1 MQFMIKSLSILM
13 PSYNNSCYPLVEAL
27 HKQAESININGFKYE
42 IIVADDGSTDLS
54 IIKQNERINE
64 LDNCRYITRKE
75 NVGRAAIRNF
85 LAHEAKGEYLLFL
98 DSDRRV
104 CRNDFISR
112 YIELDGTEVGC
123 GGLSIGGDP
132 QLLQHNLRYRM
143 EKKYEPRNTAAN
155 RQMREYQNFNTS
167 NFITRRDILI
177 NIPFDERF
185 RRYGYEDVMW
195 GKQLHDN
202 NIRILHI
209 DNPIM
214 LDDFETNED
223 FVRKMETGM
232 QTLHQFREELSDYSS
247 VIKAE
252 EKLNKLHLT
261 ALYKLL
267 FNASKNFI
275 RKNLSGKHPAVPLL
289 NIYKLGIFIN
299 IK

>member
-1 MQFMIKSLSILM
+1 MIKSLSILM
-13 PSYNNSCYPLVEAL
+13 PSYNNTCYDLVEAL
-27 HKQAESININGFKYE
+27 HKQAESINCSDFKYE

-54 IIKQNERINE
+54 AVEQNTKINE
-64 LDNCRYITRKE
+64 LSNCRYIIRKE
-75 NVGRAAIRNF
+75 NAGRAAIRNF
-85 LAHEAKGEYLLFL
+85 LARQAKGEYLLFL

-104 CRNDFISR
+104 CNNDFISR
-112 YIELDGTEVGC
+112 YMELDGAEVAC
-123 GGLSIGGDP
+123 GGLRIGGDAG
-132 QLLQHNLRYRM
+132 QLSHNLRYRM
-143 EKKYEPRNTAAN
+143 EKKYEPRNTASL
-155 RQMREYQNFNTS
+155 RQQREYQNFNTS

-202 NIRILHI
+202 NIRIWHV

-214 LDDFETNED
+214 LDEFETNDD

-232 QTLHQFREELSDYSS
+232 QTLHQFKRELRDYSS

-252 EKLNKLHLT
+252 EKLNRLHLT
-261 ALYKLL
+261 ALYKLI
-267 FNASKNFI
+267 FYASKNFI
-275 RKNLSGKHPAVPLL
+275 RKNLAGKHPAVPLL

>member
-1 MQFMIKSLSILM
+1 MIKSLSILM
-13 PSYNNSCYPLVEAL
+13 PSYNNTCYDLVEAL
-27 HKQAESININGFKYE
+27 HKQAESINCSDFKYE

-54 IIKQNERINE
+54 AVELNTKINE
-64 LDNCRYITRKE
+64 LSNCRYIIRKE
-75 NVGRAAIRNF
+75 NAGRAAIRNF
-85 LAHEAKGEYLLFL
+85 LARQAKGDYLLFL

-104 CRNDFISR
+104 CNNDFISR
-112 YIELDGTEVGC
+112 YMELDGAEVAC
-123 GGLSIGGDP
+123 GGLRIGGDAG
-132 QLLQHNLRYRM
+132 QLCHNLRYRM
-143 EKKYEPRNTAAN
+143 EKKYEPRNTASL
-155 RQMREYQNFNTS
+155 RQQREYQNFNTS

-202 NIRILHI
+202 NIRIQHV

-214 LDDFETNED
+214 LDEFETNDD

-232 QTLHQFREELSDYSS
+232 QTLHQFKEELHDYSS

-261 ALYKLL
+261 ALYKLI
-267 FNASKNFI
+267 FNATKNII
-275 RKNLSGKHPAVPLL
+275 RKNLAGKHPAVPLL